1 MSQNQTAIAS
11 RQHRI
16 ELQLQQLISRVQQHL
31 ALPLNLLN
39 GRAGQLLFLY
49 QAAKWQPRWVSES
62 YLSTEIDRLHEAS
75 ANLVT
80 DPTLSTGLPGVAWF
94 YQYILQDQQVLE
106 DCNQNTDSCLIQML
120 QQGMTE
126 TEYVLG
132 LAGMAPYIGRRLAY
146 NSQLAQVFLQ
156 QMALRSVCIQPGLRC
171 WPVPSQSVFR
181 LNKNQPDL
189 PEYNLGFA
197 HGQAGM
203 IAALLPLLDLPATAS
218 QAATLIGEGC
228 NWLLAQQQ
236 DANIH
241 GSYFAH
247 LAGVAGVSRLAWC
260 YGDLAIALLLARVAN
275 KLAKPEYAQAA
286 RQFGCHAAKRTV
298 AQAMITDPWICH
310 GAGGLALMFRLLY
323 RQLPQPEFLAAAD
336 SWLDQ
341 LLGQLAGQAYPEQPT
356 DPTATGLISGAAG
369 AGLCLLDALDQAP
382 DWVDALLLG

>member
-1 MSQNQTAIAS
+1 M
-11 RQHRI
+11 
-16 ELQLQQLISRVQQHL
+16 
-31 ALPLNLLN
+31 
-39 GRAGQLLFLY
+39 
-49 QAAKWQPRWVSES
+49 
-62 YLSTEIDRLHEAS
+62 
-75 ANLVT
+75 
-80 DPTLSTGLPGVAWF
+80 
-94 YQYILQDQQVLE
+94 
-106 DCNQNTDSCLIQML
+106 
-120 QQGMTE
+120 
-126 TEYVLG
+126 
-132 LAGMAPYIGRRLAY
+132 
-146 NSQLAQVFLQ
+146 
-156 QMALRSVCIQPGLRC
+156 
-171 WPVPSQSVFR
+171 
-181 LNKNQPDL
+181 
-189 PEYNLGFA
+189 
-197 HGQAGM
+197 
-203 IAALLPLLDLPATAS
+203 PLLDLPATAS